1 MKKANKHEKVTI
13 STNHKQTFKV
23 KLNNWTNKVF
33 IPSLG
38 KLGQQRHLAAL
49 RDAFGTI
56 IPLIIAG
63 SIAILFITIGFGG
76 WGSEKVSI
84 LGWIWMAVNKTTDTT
99 QLANEIAANSGAWGK
114 AVNIGVNMFSPI
126 NAATIGAMS
135 IFVVFLIGYFIGL
148 SRDFKQ
154 PIMSGLASLGCFMII
169 IMGQFSFFADAKG
182 LFSAIIAGFIGSE
195 LLIAFSKIKK
205 LELKLPA
212 GVPPAVAKSFAVF
225 VPMLFTL
232 VIVAMIN
239 VIVWAPV
246 NYLSNYDV
254 FTVNQTALNR
264 EALKAVLEKAV
275 QDSSL
280 PTNIHDLLVQL
291 QNAVSD
297 NNALVQWFNA
307 NKDNAD
313 FPLVMNALLG
323 HLDNPI
329 IIDAN
334 HIKWTLGS
342 YNELAQLLIIKYEQ
356 VQIPTSS
363 FGLGA
368 GIYRL
373 LQTPFLGFVASSGGI
388 GVALLF
394 TFLVGFFWFFGIHG
408 SNITAAIF
416 EPIWW
421 AVLGIN
427 AALVQSLGLAAAQ
440 KEMIAFAKPFFDS
453 YMYIGG
459 SGATLA
465 LLISTL
471 IISKRKELK
480 EVAKFSLPAGVF
492 QINEPVIFGY
502 PIILNPVWIAPF
514 IIAPML
520 NVVVAWLAVSVFHFV
535 NASYIATPWTA
546 PWFLGALLSTGLD
559 WRAFVLSLLCF
570 AISLLIWFPAVLLD
584 NKIYNNKIK
593 KAENQDVAVKVKI
606 TVTQKQKAKK

>member
-1 MKKANKHEKVTI
+1 MKKKVANKH
-13 STNHKQTFKV
+13 SFKA
-23 KLNNWTNKVF
+23 KFLAWTDNVL
-33 IPSLG
+33 IPNLG
-38 KLGQQRHLAAL
+38 KLGQQRHLSAL

-84 LGWIWMAVNKTTDTT
+84 LGWIWMAAHKTGDTT
-99 QLANEIAANSGAWGK
+99 ELAKAIAANSDAWGK
-114 AVNIGVNMFSPI
+114 AVNIGVMMFSPI
-126 NAATIGAMS
+126 NTATIGAMS

-148 SRDFKQ
+148 SRDYKQ
-154 PIMSGLASLGCFMII
+154 PIMSGLASLAAFIII
-169 IMGQFSFFADAKG
+169 IMGQFTFFADAKG
-182 LFSAIIAGFIGSE
+182 LFSAIIAGFVASE
-195 LLIAFSKIKK
+195 LLIVFGNIKQ
-205 LELKLPA
+205 LELKLPS
-212 GVPPAVAKSFAVF
+212 GVPPAVARSFSALI
-225 VPMLFTL
+225 PMMFTL
-232 VIVAMIN
+232 IIMSIIN

-254 FTVNQTALNR
+254 FSVTQTTLDHATLGPVIDRAVNDT
-264 EALKAVLEKAV
+264 
-275 QDSSL
+275 SL
-280 PTNIHDLLVQL
+280 PTNIHDLLVSL
-291 QNAVSD
+291 QTAY
-297 NNALVQWFNA
+297 NNNTLPQWFT
-307 NKDNAD
+307 DNSSNPN
-313 FPLVMNALLG
+313 FPLVMNALLL

-329 IIDAN
+329 TVGSN
-334 HIKWTLGS
+334 HINGTLG
-342 YNELAQLLIIKYEQ
+342 NFNNLANILIIKYEET
-356 VQIPTSS
+356 QIPTAS

-373 LQTPFLGFVASSGGI
+373 LQTPFLGFVSSPGGI

-394 TFLVGFFWFFGIHG
+394 TALVGIFWFFGIHG

-421 AVLGIN
+421 AILGIN
-427 AALVQSLGLAAAQ
+427 AALVQALGVEAAQ
-440 KEMIAFAKPFFDS
+440 KDMIAFSKPFFDS

-480 EVAKFSLPAGVF
+480 EVAKFSLPAGIF

-514 IIAPML
+514 ILAPMV
-520 NVVVAWLAVSVFHFV
+520 NTTIAWLAVSVFHIV

-559 WRAFVLSLLCF
+559 WRAFILALLCF
-570 AISLLIWFPAVLLD
+570 AISLLLWFPAVLLD
-584 NKIYNNKIK
+584 NRIYKNKLIKEAQKETDKNKKIEIVKENKVTKTRAKTAKLK
-593 KAENQDVAVKVKI
+593 K
-606 TVTQKQKAKK
+606 